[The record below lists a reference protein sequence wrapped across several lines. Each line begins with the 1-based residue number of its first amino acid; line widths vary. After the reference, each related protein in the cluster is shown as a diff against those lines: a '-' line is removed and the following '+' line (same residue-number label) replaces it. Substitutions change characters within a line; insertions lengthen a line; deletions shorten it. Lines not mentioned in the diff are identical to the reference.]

1 MGRVDPRVSKF
12 VLVYSLAHAIVNVL
26 WLTRRWGRRKG
37 MQLGAIGV
45 GLPALAEVWFSSI
58 DKILRHRMEPRIF
71 GVPLGIPLLLFN
83 VISGSFVATEPVL
96 HRFPLDERSKKT
108 LLAPAT
114 ALVATSLD
122 LVMDCYGLDE
132 GLWEWN
138 LDGPY
143 AAEIEGPN
151 GRSGIPLL
159 NYFGWIFL
167 AVVIVLLYQHLTRDG
182 EAADDEQ
189 PVGQSGVERVSVVML
204 LPYYL
209 VCAIWAIRKRK
220 PKYLLYS
227 VLFPAVL
234 ISALRDIRE

>member
-1 MGRVDPRVSKF
+1 MEKVDPKISKS
-12 VLVYSLAHAIVNVL
+12 VLAYTLAHTVINVL
-26 WLTRRWGRRKG
+26 WLTRRWGWRNG
-37 MQLGAIGV
+37 AQLSSIGV

-83 VISGSFVATEPVL
+83 VIFGSLAATEPVL
-96 HRFPLDERSKKT
+96 ARLRLDEAQRET
-108 LLAPAT
+108 LLAPTT

-143 AAEIEGPN
+143 ASEIEGPN
-151 GRSGIPLL
+151 GRNGIPLL
-159 NYFGWIFL
+159 NYFGWVFL
-167 AVVIVLLYQHLTRDG
+167 AVVVVLLFQYVTSD
-182 EAADDEQ
+182 EEVASDEQ
-189 PVGQSGVERVSVVML
+189 PRRQPGVERLSVVML

-209 VCAIWAIRKRK
+209 VSVVWAIKKRK
-220 PKYLLYS
+220 LRYLLYS
-227 VLFPAVL
+227 AIFPTMLTA
-234 ISALRDIRE
+234 ALKLRY